1 MNKIEFKPPMINGV
15 SASQVFLP
23 HDRDQTIQTVFQ
35 YLYKHFAHILEQE
48 WRQRFTEG
56 LIYDS
61 TGQILSVD
69 SPYQASTHIFYY
81 RFLAHE
87 IHVPFE
93 HQILFENEHL
103 LIVDKPHF
111 LTISPTGQYVQETL
125 LVRLKNQTGIEEL
138 SPIHRLDRETA
149 GIVLFSK
156 KAEVR
161 HAYQEL
167 FAKRQVQKTYHAIAA
182 YDPELYF
189 PQTLNLCME
198 KGQPFYTMQINPC
211 GEPNSET
218 LIECLEHNKT
228 WAKYQLK
235 PHTGKQ
241 HQLRV
246 HLNYLGIPIK
256 NDPFY
261 PTVQHKADDDFSAP
275 LQLLAK
281 SIEFTDPINSQK
293 ICIESTFDLSLS
305 YQSNDK

>member
-35 YLYKHFAHILEQE
+35 YLCKHFAHILEQE

-125 LVRLKNQTGIEEL
+125 LVRLKIKLEL
-138 SPIHRLDRETA
+138 
-149 GIVLFSK
+149 
-156 KAEVR
+156 
-161 HAYQEL
+161 
-167 FAKRQVQKTYHAIAA
+167 
-182 YDPELYF
+182 
-189 PQTLNLCME
+189 
-198 KGQPFYTMQINPC
+198 
-211 GEPNSET
+211 
-218 LIECLEHNKT
+218 
-228 WAKYQLK
+228 
-235 PHTGKQ
+235 
-241 HQLRV
+241 
-246 HLNYLGIPIK
+246 K
-256 NDPFY
+256 N
-261 PTVQHKADDDFSAP
+261 
-275 LQLLAK
+275 
-281 SIEFTDPINSQK
+281 
-293 ICIESTFDLSLS
+293 
-305 YQSNDK
+305 

>member
-1 MNKIEFKPPMINGV
+1 MNKNEFKPPMINGV

-23 HDRDQTIQTVFQ
+23 HNQDQSIQTIFQ
-35 YLYKHFAHILEQE
+35 YLCKHFAHILEQE
-48 WRQRFTEG
+48 WRQRFAAG

-61 TGQILSVD
+61 TGQILSVE
-69 SPYQASTHIFYY
+69 SPYQANTHIFYY

-93 HQILFENEHL
+93 HQVLFENEYL

-111 LTISPTGQYVQETL
+111 LTVSPTGQYVQETL

-149 GIVLFSK
+149 GVILFSK

-161 HAYQEL
+161 HVYQEL
-167 FAKRQVQKTYHAIAA
+167 FATRQVHKTYHAIAA
-182 YDPELYF
+182 YDPQLYF
-189 PQTLNLCME
+189 PQTLNLCIE

-218 LIECLEHNKT
+218 LIECLEHNET

-235 PHTGKQ
+235 PRTGKQ

-246 HLNYLGIPIK
+246 HLNYLNIPIQ

-261 PTVQHKADDDFSAP
+261 PIVQHKQDDDFSAP

-281 SIEFTDPINSQK
+281 SIEFTDPMISQK
-293 ICIESTFDLSLS
+293 IYIESTFDLSLS